1 MQARYA
7 IYYVSGEEESLV
19 STAHIR
25 GQSGSCCVGS
35 EVTLQNV
42 TGCLYTLE
50 VSYRHVSGDGS
61 RRGVRPSEL
70 ATWGSCILAVEYSV
84 EYDAATLGKG
94 HYKKQKRS
102 DQYAESTKTWY
113 AESTRTWRG
122 LSIRGVQKLT
132 CYASVR
138 YNGQLLGA
146 FASVIRHWEL
156 MYCDAHVLWGEYE
169 SKWIWSSFG
178 EN

>member
-1 MQARYA
+1 M
-7 IYYVSGEEESLV
+7 

-94 HYKKQKRS
+94 HYKKQK
-102 DQYAESTKTWY
+102 
-113 AESTRTWRG
+113 G
-122 LSIRGVQKLT
+122 LISMLRVQKRGMLR
-132 CYASVR
+132 VQER
-138 YNGQLLGA
+138 
-146 FASVIRHWEL
+146 
-156 MYCDAHVLWGEYE
+156 GED
-169 SKWIWSSFG
+169 
-178 EN
+178 